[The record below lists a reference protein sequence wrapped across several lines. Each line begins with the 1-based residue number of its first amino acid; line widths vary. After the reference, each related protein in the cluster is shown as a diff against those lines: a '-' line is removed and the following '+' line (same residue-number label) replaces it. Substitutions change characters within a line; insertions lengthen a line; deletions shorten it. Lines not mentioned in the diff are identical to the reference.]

1 MTIVEHIVEFVKY
14 LQASAA
20 RPRTIEGHRERLVYF
35 ERFLEQNDLADIA
48 AVTAEVAAAYQ
59 AWVYNYVTR
68 FRRPLALSSQV
79 QLLTTLKLFF
89 AYLLDMDVIG
99 VDPTAVIHV
108 PRSPKRLPA
117 NILSSA
123 EMKKLLKQPDT
134 RTVLGFRDRTMLE
147 VFYCCGLRI
156 TEAIMLN
163 VDAPDLQGGYLTF
176 TGKGGGERTVPLGNR
191 AVAFL
196 REYLAKVRPILDK
209 RQDPDT
215 LFLTRGGRRFD
226 RSGLLKKL
234 TVYVKRAGIEKHI
247 TVHSF
252 RHTLATDMLRRG
264 ADLRYIQE
272 ILGHEKLL
280 STQVYLQIVKEE
292 LKRTHKGSHPR
303 EKINLPDNA
312 IRYHGSRELRE
323 DEK

>member
-1 MTIVEHIVEFVKY
+1 
-14 LQASAA
+14 
-20 RPRTIEGHRERLVYF
+20 VYF
-35 ERFLEQNDLADIA
+35 ERFCEENDVADIA
-48 AVTAEVAAAYQ
+48 AVTPDVAAAYQ
-59 AWVYNYVTR
+59 SWVYNYVTR

-79 QLLTTLKLFF
+79 QVLTTVKLFF
-89 AYLLDMDVIG
+89 AYLLALDAIG
-99 VDPTAVIHV
+99 ADPTTVIHV
-108 PRSPKRLPA
+108 PRNPKRLPA

-123 EMKKLLKQPDT
+123 EMKRLLKQPDT

-156 TEAIMLN
+156 TEAITLTLRS
-163 VDAPDLQGGYLTF
+163 PDLAAGYLTF
-176 TGKGGGERTVPLGNR
+176 IGKGGRERTVQLGDS

-196 REYLAKVRPILDK
+196 REYLAKVRPLLDK
-209 RQDPDT
+209 RRDPDT
-215 LFLTRGGRRFD
+215 LFLTRGGRSFD

-234 TVYVKRAGIEKHI
+234 SVYVERAGINKRI

-252 RHTLATDMLRRG
+252 RHTLATEMLRRG

-292 LKRTHKGSHPR
+292 LKRSHKGSHPR
-303 EKINLPDNA
+303 EKIDLPDNA
-312 IRYHGSRELRE
+312 IRYRGSRKLGE